1 MIIQVSSQNI
11 FYFQDQR
18 TNDNMI
24 NNNIGT
30 LEQNYIVEQGLQSRQ
45 NHNRD
50 LGAFYNLNI

>member
-50 LGAFYNLNI
+50 LGAF